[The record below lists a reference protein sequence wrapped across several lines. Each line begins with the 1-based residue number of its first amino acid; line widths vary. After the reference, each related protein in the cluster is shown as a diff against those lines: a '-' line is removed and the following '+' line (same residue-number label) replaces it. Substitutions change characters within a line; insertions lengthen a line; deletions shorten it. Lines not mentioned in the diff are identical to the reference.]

1 MHGNIRNY
9 AVNATSHIID
19 LEAALDTCDGK
30 LAGLRDWYTRMGGEH
45 GSAAHD

>member
-9 AVNATSHIID
+9 AVNATRHIID
-19 LEAALDTCDGK
+19 LDAALDTCDGR
-30 LAGLRDWYTRMGGEH
+30 LSGLRDWYARMGGEH